1 MPLIRHVIFPQPL
14 IPYIKRPNSEH
25 STVEANIPKYEIECA
40 NAARLLSLNSST
52 KDNQLGTFLS
62 STETVGIDEN
72 LTCGDPVRQALSY
85 SIILR
90 LRNVP
95 NTYQSSHFTKFHL
108 PQNMTLPSM
117 NSTQFPL
124 QSSSRRAQ

>member
-1 MPLIRHVIFPQPL
+1 MQRILQLCNAKEFKAGDNSLIRHVIFPQPL
-14 IPYIKRPNSEH
+14 IPYIARPFSTH
-25 STVEANIPKYEIECA
+25 SKTVEANIPKYELECA

-52 KDNQLGTFLS
+52 KDKSLGTFLS

-72 LTCGDPVRQALSY
+72 LTCGDPIRQDLSY

-95 NTYQSSHFTKFHL
+95 NTYQSSHITKCHL
-108 PQNMTLPSM
+108 
-117 NSTQFPL
+117 F
-124 QSSSRRAQ
+124 RRT